1 MAKCGFRCRRSWSTV
16 NMLDTY
22 LPALLS
28 VIYANELP
36 KEAVARVEA
45 GWRGHDRGDEL
56 CANVARGMLFVDGGG
71 VNCTVRSDWL
81 LVGLLVSGR

>member
-1 MAKCGFRCRRSWSTV
+1 MSNSQMASGRYSTSGESPPIDRMIGTTV

-45 GWRGHDRGDEL
+45 GWRGQ
-56 CANVARGMLFVDGGG
+56 
-71 VNCTVRSDWL
+71 
-81 LVGLLVSGR
+81 

>member
-1 MAKCGFRCRRSWSTV
+1 MGQAVIDRMIGAAV

-36 KEAVARVEA
+36 KEAIARVEA
-45 GWRGHDRGDEL
+45 GWAG
-56 CANVARGMLFVDGGG
+56 
-71 VNCTVRSDWL
+71 
-81 LVGLLVSGR
+81 